1 MAEIDIDNLK
11 EKIKVRDGDIQKVN
25 ARLVELE
32 RETANTL
39 ATMNALQ
46 GAKSQCVTLIKELH
60 NDEDQS
66 NGSSDDS

>member
-1 MAEIDIDNLK
+1 MTEIDKDNLE
-11 EKIKVRDGDIQKVN
+11 EKIKVIDGDIQKVSD
-25 ARLVELE
+25 RLVELE
-32 RETANTL
+32 REKVNTL

-66 NGSSDDS
+66 NGSGDDS